1 MPNSSSFV
9 VPKQRGFW
17 ALTVLAL
24 VFTSSLTVAKTAR
37 AADAPSPVGLW
48 RITDGP
54 SKEPVSLIAIAWH
67 EGKLKGT
74 VMRVMRSSQGEHPIC
89 QACKGALKDK
99 AVVGMTILW
108 DLTQE
113 QGKPVWSGGS
123 VLDPAIG
130 QTYRC
135 KLTLK
140 DENTLEVRGYLGI
153 SLLGRSQTW
162 KRAQPAEL
170 TAPLPSKAPAP

>member
-1 MPNSSSFV
+1 MAQPATPEN
-9 VPKQRGFW
+9 G
-17 ALTVLAL
+17 
-24 VFTSSLTVAKTAR
+24 
-37 AADAPSPVGLW
+37 PSPVGLW

-54 SKEPVSLIAIAWH
+54 AKEPVSLIAITER
-67 EGKLKGT
+67 EGKLVGT

-89 QACKGALKDK
+89 HACKGHLKDK

-113 QGKPVWSGGS
+113 GTKRVWSGGS

-135 KLTLK
+135 KMTLK
-140 DENTLEVRGYLGI
+140 DQDTLEVRGYLGI

-170 TAPLPSKAPAP
+170 TAPVAPKAQGPRA